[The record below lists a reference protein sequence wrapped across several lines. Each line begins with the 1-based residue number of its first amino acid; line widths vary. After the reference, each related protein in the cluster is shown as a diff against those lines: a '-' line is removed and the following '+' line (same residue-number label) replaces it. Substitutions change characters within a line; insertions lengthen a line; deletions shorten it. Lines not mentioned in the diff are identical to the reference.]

1 MKQVIKFSA
10 ALASFGNPGDRFIS
24 GYKEDRPLAEKFD
37 LAAKAGLSAID
48 FVYRLDLNNE
58 NVNEIKEYLDK
69 YQMKCC
75 SVLPNIFGVKPFE
88 RGAIASR
95 DPNILEKVKQE
106 ICEVIDVTKAI
117 GGDMITI
124 WPGQDGFDYPF
135 EDNYLK
141 AWETMVSL
149 LQEMADYDPEV
160 RVGVE
165 YKLKEPRVHCYVAT
179 VGKAILLAQATQ
191 RPNVGVFLDTGHAI
205 LAYENVAESFALT
218 KIFGDR
224 LFGVH
229 INDARRDWDW
239 DMNVG
244 SVHLIDTMEW
254 LYWVDKIGFDG
265 YYTLDLWPARMDSL
279 QAIQESIEWTK
290 AMRNALMRIGD
301 KQIEEMIAEGNPAKT
316 MRILREAIFQ

>member
-1 MKQVIKFSA
+1 MKQVIKYSA

-48 FVYRLDLNNE
+48 FVYRLDLKNE

-75 SVLPNIFGVKPFE
+75 SVLPNVFGVKPFV

-95 DPNILEKVKQE
+95 DPRVLEKVKQE
-106 ICEVIDVTKAI
+106 ICEVIDITKAI

-160 RVGVE
+160 RIGVE

-179 VGKAILLAQATQ
+179 IGKAILLTQATQ

-218 KIFGDR
+218 KFFGDR

-229 INDARRDWDW
+229 INDTRRDWDW

-279 QAIQESIEWTK
+279 QAIQESIEWTQV
-290 AMRNALMRIGD
+290 MRNALMRIGD
-301 KQIEEMIAEGNPAKT
+301 NLIEEMIAEGNPAKT

>member
-1 MKQVIKFSA
+1 MKQVIKYSA

-24 GYKEDRPLAEKFD
+24 EYKEERPLAEKFD

-48 FVYRLDLNNE
+48 FVYRLDLKKD

-75 SVLPNIFGVKPFE
+75 SVLPNVFGVKPFV
-88 RGAIASR
+88 RGAISSR
-95 DPNILEKVKQE
+95 DPRVLEKVKQE

-160 RVGVE
+160 KIGVE
-165 YKLKEPRVHCYVAT
+165 YKLKEPRVHCYVST
-179 VGKAILLAQATQ
+179 VGKAILLTQATQ

-218 KIFGDR
+218 KFFGDR

-229 INDARRDWDW
+229 INDTRRDWDW

-244 SVHLIDTMEW
+244 SVHLIDSMEW

-279 QAIQESIEWTK
+279 QAIQESIEWTQV
-290 AMRNALMRIGD
+290 MRNALMRIGD

>member
-1 MKQVIKFSA
+1 MKQVIKYSA
-10 ALASFGNPGDRFIS
+10 ALAAFGNPGDRFVS
-24 GYKEDRPLAEKFD
+24 GYKEDRTLAEKFA

-48 FVYRLDLNNE
+48 FVYRLDLKNE

-75 SVLPNIFGVKPFE
+75 SVLPNIFGVKTFVH
-88 RGAIASR
+88 GAIASR
-95 DPNILEKVKQE
+95 DPRVLVKVKQE

-229 INDARRDWDW
+229 INDTRRDWDW

-279 QAIQESIEWTK
+279 QAIQESIEWTQ

-301 KQIEEMIAEGNPAKT
+301 KQIEEMIEEGNPAKT